1 MSDSQI
7 SQNQTVSEELLNAAL
22 DVDFTEQLDKTF
34 SADGSVLGKVARGI
48 VLSLDKDTAIV
59 DIGMKTEGRISLH
72 EFKDSETGE
81 ITIKAGDSVDV
92 FVDNMDN
99 RRGEAVLSREKA
111 KREEVLDSLEKAFA
125 DGEKVNGI
133 IFGRV
138 KGGFMVDVSGILGFL
153 PGSQLDARPVTDPT
167 PYMHTTLD
175 FQLVKLDRARN
186 NIIVSRRT
194 GMDEESVANREE
206 LLADM
211 HEGKKVKG
219 IIKNITDYGA
229 FVDLGG
235 LDGLLHIT
243 DMAWHRIGH
252 PSEILTL
259 GQSID
264 LMVVRYDAKN
274 QRVSLGLKQLND
286 DPWKNVEAGFAI
298 GNRTKGKITNI
309 TDYGAFVELA
319 PGVEGLIHVSE
330 MSWTRKNVHPGKVV
344 STSEE
349 VEVEVLE
356 IDRDKRRISLGLKQ
370 CQDNPWSTFSSGF
383 KVGDIVEGS
392 IRSLTDFGVF
402 LGLNDDIDGLIHVS
416 DLAWEGTGEAEL
428 RQYKKGDTVK
438 ARILAI
444 DPEKER
450 VALGVKQLDGDPFT
464 VVADTYKRGQVVNV
478 TVTDTDS
485 DGITVSLDGVE
496 AYIRSRD
503 LGVERSEQNT
513 DRFKEGDVIEAKIT
527 TLSTRDRKL
536 NISLRALQQ
545 DEEKEAVKA
554 YASQEDSGNS
564 AFADAL
570 AQAGVKTDAKAEK
583 KTAAKKPAA
592 KKAAK
597 ADDADDDA
605 TATSGQF
612 FDLKKTDKFELYEDK
627 KGEYRWKVAASNGE
641 NIAASTEGYKK
652 EADAQANFDR
662 DRSGDSVEL
671 YTDKAGEFR
680 WRAKASNGN
689 IVAATTEGYSAKR
702 SATAN
707 IKRHGYTTAQ
717 TTELKDEA

>member
-1 MSDSQI
+1 MSQTPEAPKSAI
-7 SQNQTVSEELLNAAL
+7 SPDFLAAAL
-22 DVDFTEQLDKTF
+22 DVDFGQKLDETF
-34 SADGSVLGKVARGI
+34 NADGSVLGKVVKGI
-48 VLSLDKDTAIV
+48 VLDIDKETVTV
-59 DIGMKTEGRISLH
+59 DIGMKTEGRIPVS
-72 EFKDSETGE
+72 EFKDSEDD
-81 ITIKAGDSVDV
+81 ALSVNVGDTVDV

-111 KREEVLDSLEKAFA
+111 RREEVLDTLEKAFN
-125 DGEKVNGI
+125 DNEKVNGI

-167 PYMHTTLD
+167 PYMHTPLD

-194 GMDEESVANREE
+194 GMDEESIANREE

-211 HEGKKVKG
+211 HEGKKVTG

-252 PSEILTL
+252 PSEIISL
-259 GQSID
+259 GQSIE
-264 LMVVRYDAKN
+264 LMVVRYDEKN

-286 DPWKNVEAGFAI
+286 DPWKNVEASFAL
-298 GNRTKGKITNI
+298 GKRVTGKITNI

-349 VEVEVLE
+349 VTVEVLE

-370 CQDNPWSTFSSGF
+370 CQDNPWDSFSKKFS
-383 KVGDIVEGS
+383 VGDIVEGN

-402 LGLNDDIDGLIHVS
+402 LGLNEDIDGLIHVS
-416 DLAWEGTGEAEL
+416 DLAWEGSGEEEL

-450 VALGVKQLDGDPFT
+450 VALGVKQLDGDPFSQVT
-464 VVADTYKRGQVVNV
+464 ETYKRGQVVQV
-478 TVTDTDS
+478 KVTDTDH
-485 DGITVSLDGVE
+485 DGLTVELGGVE
-496 AYIRSRD
+496 TYIRNRD
-503 LGVERSEQNT
+503 LGVERSEQNS
-513 DRFKEGDVIEAKIT
+513 DRFNEGDMIDAKVT
-527 TLSTRDRKL
+527 TLSARDRKL
-536 NISLRALQQ
+536 AVSIRALEL

-554 YASQEDSGNS
+554 YASQDDAGNNVL
-564 AFADAL
+564 AEAL
-570 AQAGVKTDAKAEK
+570 AKAGVKGED
-583 KTAAKKPAA
+583 KKPAA
-592 KKAAK
+592 KKPEAK
-597 ADDADDDA
+597 TETSDEESGVASD
-605 TATSGQF
+605 ATSG
-612 FDLKKTDKFELYEDK
+612 FDLKKTDKFELYEDA
-627 KGEYRWKVAASNGE
+627 KGEWRWKVAARNGE
-641 NIAASTEGYKK
+641 NIAASTEGYSS
-652 EADAQANFDR
+652 EAAAKDNFER
-662 DRSGDSVEL
+662 DRSKDSVEL

-680 WRAKASNGN
+680 WRAKATNGQ
-689 IVAATTEGYSAKR
+689 IVAASTEGYSAKR

-717 TTELKDEA
+717 TSEVEA